1 MTNSTVYKFQ
11 YLPPNGI
18 RCTCNTIATTTDYP
32 TGKVEITATIEM
44 EFKQEDITSNP
55 NYLNG
60 LCNSLHKRI
69 IALHAFMTGNTHVI
83 FDFKPPKVSELKDAL
98 IFLR

>member
-1 MTNSTVYKFQ
+1 MTTSTVYKFQ

-18 RCTCNTIATTTDYP
+18 RCICNTVATSNGYP
-32 TGKVEITATIEM
+32 DGEVEITVTTEIKFNRDEIISDPDYA
-44 EFKQEDITSNP
+44 
-55 NYLNG
+55 NG
-60 LCNSLHKRI
+60 LCNSLHKKI
-69 IALHAFMTGNTHVI
+69 IALHEFMTGNTHVI